1 VTGWLAPAA
10 ASALWAGILV
20 WDVVGARGPS
30 WTAWLGAGLALLVLA
45 ARFAPRRVPHPG
57 VLGRVVPAGPG
68 PRDAVAAPRLG
79 RGRGPPAAPLALV
92 LAGAFG
98 VGVGWGGLAAAAIA
112 ASPVAELA
120 PRRVEVTG
128 TLRSDPRRTPW
139 GWSAEVRA
147 ARVTWPGGRLEP
159 GGRLYALGRGAP
171 PRAVRGDL
179 VRLEGALDVPEDPGF
194 RTWLRR
200 RGFVAALRT
209 SVAERL
215 GPAPGLVPR
224 WAQEVR
230 ALVGRRV
237 RALLPVREAGL
248 VLGLALGDERWLDPG
263 VEEDFRA
270 SGLSHLLVVS
280 GGNVAMILA
289 PVLAA
294 GVALGL
300 RGWWRAAL
308 GLAAVGFFALVTGGE
323 PSVLRAG
330 AMAALALAGSA
341 LGRPGSTAA
350 GLGAAVLVLL
360 LLDPSL
366 AWSVGF
372 QLSAAAT
379 AGIAALAGPLA
390 SRLRPLPRPVAVA
403 ASATVAAQAGVA
415 PLLLFHVHE
424 LPLSALPANVLAF
437 PAVAPALLLGLA
449 AAGLGAISEPLG
461 RLAALLALAPLR
473 YLEAVAARAATSPL
487 PWITGGGA
495 ATLALGGLAV
505 AGAAWW
511 VRSRRRLPRQ
521 AAVLLCALLP
531 LLAWSRAV
539 GAGPPA
545 GLTVRFLDVGQ
556 GDAALVRS
564 PAGATILV
572 DGGPDPRAV
581 ATELASLG
589 IRRLDAVV
597 ATHPHADHLEGLPAV
612 LARFPVALVLEP
624 GCPADAPSYEALL
637 DAVARAGTPVLHPR
651 AGDRIVV
658 GDLVLDV
665 LSPPACFTGTAS
677 DPNNDS
683 LVIRLS
689 RGDDVVLLAGDA
701 EEPAQELLLG
711 LGPALRADVLKV
723 PHHGGDT
730 SLDAFLSAVAP
741 RVAVV
746 SVGEGNPYG
755 HPSAEV
761 LAELRAVGARV
772 WRTDLAGD
780 VVIAFGPDGRLLA
793 SAATT

>member
-1 VTGWLAPAA
+1 
-10 ASALWAGILV
+10 
-20 WDVVGARGPS
+20 
-30 WTAWLGAGLALLVLA
+30 
-45 ARFAPRRVPHPG
+45 
-57 VLGRVVPAGPG
+57 
-68 PRDAVAAPRLG
+68 
-79 RGRGPPAAPLALV
+79 
-92 LAGAFG
+92 
-98 VGVGWGGLAAAAIA
+98 
-112 ASPVAELA
+112 
-120 PRRVEVTG
+120 
-128 TLRSDPRRTPW
+128 
-139 GWSAEVRA
+139 
-147 ARVTWPGGRLEP
+147 
-159 GGRLYALGRGAP
+159 
-171 PRAVRGDL
+171 
-179 VRLEGALDVPEDPGF
+179 
-194 RTWLRR
+194 
-200 RGFVAALRT
+200 
-209 SVAERL
+209 
-215 GPAPGLVPR
+215 
-224 WAQEVR
+224 
-230 ALVGRRV
+230 
-237 RALLPVREAGL
+237 

-280 GGNVAMILA
+280 GGNVAMVLA

-300 RGWWRAAL
+300 RGWWRAGL

-330 AMAALALAGSA
+330 VMAALALAGSA

-350 GLGAAVLVLL
+350 GLGAAALVLL

-390 SRLRPLPRPVAVA
+390 SRLRSLPRPVAVA
-403 ASATVAAQAGVA
+403 ASATIAAQAGVA

-449 AAGLGAISEPLG
+449 AAGLGAVWEPLG
-461 RLAALLALAPLR
+461 RLAALLALVPLR

-511 VRSRRRLPRQ
+511 VRSRRRLPRP
-521 AAVLLCALLP
+521 AAVLACALLP

-564 PAGATILV
+564 PGGATVLV

-581 ATELASLG
+581 ATELVSLG
-589 IRRLDAVV
+589 VRRLDAVV

-624 GCPADAPSYEALL
+624 GCPADAPSYEAFL
-637 DAVARAGTPVLHPR
+637 DAIARAGVPVLHPR
-651 AGDRIVV
+651 AGDRISV

-665 LSPPACFTGTAS
+665 LSPPACFQGTES

-683 LVIRLS
+683 LVIRLA
-689 RGDDVVLLAGDA
+689 RGGDVVLFAGDA

-711 LGPALRADVLKV
+711 FGPALRADVLKV

-730 SLDAFLSAVAP
+730 SLDAFLAAVAP
-741 RVAVV
+741 EVAVV
-746 SVGEGNPYG
+746 SVGEDNPYG
-755 HPSAEV
+755 HPAPEV
-761 LAELRAVGARV
+761 IAALRASGARV

-780 VVIAFGPDGRLLA
+780 VVVGFSDGGRLLA
-793 SAATT
+793 SGATT

>member
-1 VTGWLAPAA
+1 MTGWLAPAA
-10 ASALWAGILV
+10 AAALWAGILA
-20 WDVVGARGPS
+20 WEVVGGPGQRWAAFLCS
-30 WTAWLGAGLALLVLA
+30 GLGLLLLA
-45 ARFAPRRVPHPG
+45 ARAAPRPVPHPG
-57 VLGRVVPAGPG
+57 ILARVAPAGPG

-79 RGRGPPAAPLALV
+79 RGRGPPAVLVALV
-92 LAGAFG
+92 LAGAFS
-98 VGVGWGGLAAAAIA
+98 VGAGWGGLAARAVE
-112 ASPVAELA
+112 ASPVAALA
-120 PRRVEVTG
+120 PRKVEVAG
-128 TLRSDPRRTPW
+128 TLRSDPRRTPS
-139 GWSAEVRA
+139 GWSVDVRA
-147 ARVTWPGGRLEP
+147 AAVAWPGGRLEP
-159 GGRLYALGRGAP
+159 GGRLYARGRGAP
-171 PRAVRGDL
+171 PPAVRGDL
-179 VRLEGALDVPEDPGF
+179 VRLEGTLEVPEDPGF

-200 RGFVAALRT
+200 RALAAALRV
-209 SVAERL
+209 SAVERV
-215 GPAPGLVPR
+215 GPAPGLVAR

-237 RALLPVREAGL
+237 RALLPPREAGL

-280 GGNVAMILA
+280 GGNVAMVLAPILA
-289 PVLAA
+289 V

-300 RGWWRAAL
+300 RGWWRAGL

-330 AMAALALAGSA
+330 VMAALALAGSA

-350 GLGAAVLVLL
+350 GLGTAVLVLL

-379 AGIAALAGPLA
+379 GGIAALAGPLA
-390 SRLRPLPRPVAVA
+390 SRLRALPRSVAIA
-403 ASATVAAQAGVA
+403 ASATIAAQAGVA

-424 LPLSALPANVLAF
+424 LPLSGLPANVLAF

-449 AAGLGAISEPLG
+449 AAGLGAVWEPLG
-461 RLAALLALAPLR
+461 RLAALLALVPLR
-473 YLEAVAARAATSPL
+473 YLEAVAHRAATSPL

-495 ATLALGGLAV
+495 ATLVLGGLAV

-511 VRSRRRLPRQ
+511 VRARRRLPRS
-521 AAVLLCALLP
+521 AVVLLCALLP
-531 LLAWSRAV
+531 VLVWGRAV
-539 GAGPPA
+539 GAGPPD
-545 GLTVRFLDVGQ
+545 GLTVRFFDVGQ

-564 PAGATILV
+564 PAGATVLV

-581 ATELASLG
+581 ATELAALG
-589 IRRLDAVV
+589 VRRLDAVV
-597 ATHPHADHLEGLPAV
+597 ATHAHADHLEGLPAV
-612 LARFPVALVLEP
+612 LARFPVGVVLEP
-624 GCPADAPSYEALL
+624 GCPADAPSYDALL
-637 DAVARAGTPVLHPR
+637 DAISRAGVRVLHPR

-665 LSPPACFTGTAS
+665 LSPPACFRGTDS

-683 LVIRLS
+683 LVVRLA
-689 RGDDVVLLAGDA
+689 RGDDVVLFAGDA

-711 LGPALRADVLKV
+711 LGPGLRADVLKV

-730 SLDAFLSAVAP
+730 SLDAFLAAVGP
-741 RVAVV
+741 EVAVV
-746 SVGEGNPYG
+746 SVGEDNPYG
-755 HPSAEV
+755 HPAPGV
-761 LAELRAVGARV
+761 LAALRATGARV
-772 WRTDLAGD
+772 LRTDLAGD
-780 VVIAFGPDGRLLA
+780 VVVRFSGGGRLLA
-793 SAATT
+793 SASTT